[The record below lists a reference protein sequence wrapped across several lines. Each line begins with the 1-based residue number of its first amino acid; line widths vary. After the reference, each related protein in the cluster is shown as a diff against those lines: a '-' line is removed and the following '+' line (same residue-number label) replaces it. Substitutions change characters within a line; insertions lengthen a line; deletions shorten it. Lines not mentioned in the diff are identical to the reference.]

1 MEKDYLVINIISI
14 ANSKKHKFVFFVSY
28 EKTRNADWKY
38 TWDDSGKAFDKAN
51 LKNKFLIIIAL
62 IILNILNILNY
73 II

>member
-38 TWDDSGKAFDKAN
+38 TFLGFFDC
-51 LKNKFLIIIAL
+51 
-62 IILNILNILNY
+62 NIKKTSK
-73 II
+73 